1 MSSDVDPLG
10 SHCYLWHKPI
20 ISIFRTFLPKVIES
34 SFDAKLFLFA
44 KCARAYETWKQWQWI
59 RRKLCRKHKIWG
71 ESWLYLRPYL
81 KVFSVFNVL
90 QTGRVFL
97 LEIDLEIVKFIKK
110 KFSSGSLENAKIVGM
125 DQITCKNC
133 HKSSWMPVNKI
144 FLLAIVRSN
153 SPLSL
158 YSFQWNQT
166 TMRWSWV
173 SKAYHFL

>member
-1 MSSDVDPLG
+1 MRPTRWAVTLTLSVLTAICDTSQLLAYSG
-10 SHCYLWHKPI
+10 HF
-20 ISIFRTFLPKVIES
+20 FRKQSRVL
-34 SFDAKLFLFA
+34 FDAKLFLFA

-110 KFSSGSLENAKIVGM
+110 KIYERFFGKCENCRHGPNYVQK
-125 DQITCKNC
+125 
-133 HKSSWMPVNKI
+133 
-144 FLLAIVRSN
+144 L
-153 SPLSL
+153 SPKQLDAS
-158 YSFQWNQT
+158 
-166 TMRWSWV
+166 
-173 SKAYHFL
+173 